1 MKEKLLYT
9 LLILFTL
16 GIGLFSIAKNRK
28 HLKDID
34 KKELDEPILGI

>member
-16 GIGLFSIAKNRK
+16 GIGFIAFLWNRK
-28 HLKDID
+28 ELKDIYD
-34 KKELDEPILGI
+34 NHEIVD